1 LTLKLE
7 IRGIKDKR
15 EMAGEKIIIKRRGTS
30 A

>member
-15 EMAGEKIIIKRRGTS
+15 EMPGEKIIMKRRGTS